1 MPETRTKTKTPET
14 TARAYRA
21 ASYARLSVD
30 DEGFGTSG
38 SVLNQHAMIRD
49 FAESRG
55 GLDIVG
61 EYSDDGCSGSTFE
74 NRPGWARLLA
84 DVEAGGIDC
93 IVVKDL
99 SRLGRNYLDVSRYL
113 DQVFPLLGV
122 RVVAIAD
129 GYDSAAEK
137 TPADALMLPVKN
149 LFNDMYCRDAS
160 AKTKASLSAK
170 RRRGEFV
177 GAFAPYGY
185 AKGEGPDRGR
195 LVIDPEPAGVVRDI
209 FDARIGGMSAAGIA
223 AMLND
228 GRVPSPYEYFA
239 SKGAARSSNFC
250 RKERP
255 GWDARTVT
263 RILSNEAYAGTLVQG
278 KTRKPDFRR
287 KAVLAVDESE
297 WDRAPGAHEAIVDP
311 ATFGLV
317 RKLAGRDMRLSPGTK
332 RSLPLSGFLFCADCG
347 ATMARHASRRSGGRR
362 HYYSCES
369 HRKDRARC
377 GMHKVWED
385 ELAAAVVGAVRAHA
399 LAAVDGEGALKG
411 AEAYRHDRR
420 AELAGR
426 LESVEGRIAR
436 NGDLRL
442 RMYSDYVAG
451 VIDKA
456 QYAELAR
463 AVDGRLQALKGEKAA
478 IERESARLGDERIEA
493 WGQTLARYRD
503 AEGLERVMVVELID
517 RVLVGEGGDIEV
529 VFRFGGPVSASAAK
543 QGEVA

>member
-1 MPETRTKTKTPET
+1 MPKTRTKTPEPAAKT
-14 TARAYRA
+14 YRA

-30 DEGFGTSG
+30 DEGCGTSG

-49 FAESRG
+49 FAEARG
-55 GLDIVG
+55 GLSIVA

-74 NRPGWARLLA
+74 NRPGWSSLLA
-84 DVEAGGIDC
+84 DIEAGKVDC

-113 DQVFPLLGV
+113 DQVFPSLGV

-129 GYDSAAEK
+129 GYDSIAER

-160 AKTKASLSAK
+160 AKTKAPLSAK

-185 AKGEGPDRGR
+185 AKGTGPDRGR
-195 LVIDPEPAGVVRDI
+195 LVVDPEPAGVVRGI

-223 AMLND
+223 AMLNE
-228 GRVPSPYEYFA
+228 GLVPSPYEYFA

-250 RKERP
+250 KGERA
-255 GWDARTVT
+255 GWDARTVL

-287 KAVLAVDESE
+287 KAVLPVDESE

-311 ATFGLV
+311 VTFGLV
-317 RKLAGRDMRLSPGTK
+317 RKLAGRDMRLSPGAK

-347 ATMARHASRRSGGRR
+347 ATMARHASRCSGGKR
-362 HYYSCES
+362 HYYSCET
-369 HRKDRARC
+369 HRKDRAGC

-385 ELAAAVVGAVRAHA
+385 ELAAAVMRAVHAHA
-399 LAAVDGEGALKG
+399 LAAVDGEGARKG

-420 AELAGR
+420 AELACR

-436 NGDLRL
+436 NGELRL
-442 RMYSDYVAG
+442 CMYSDYAAG

-463 AVDGRLQALKGEKAA
+463 AVDGRLQALKGEKAG
-478 IERESARLGDERIEA
+478 IERESAQLEDARTETWE
-493 WGQTLARYRD
+493 QTLARYRD
-503 AEGLERVMVVELID
+503 AAGLERVMVVELID
-517 RVLVGEGGDIEV
+517 RVLVGEGGDVEV
-529 VFRFGGPVSASAAK
+529 VFRFGDPVAERAAK
-543 QGEVA
+543 QEVA

>member
-1 MPETRTKTKTPET
+1 MPKTKMPKPA
-14 TARAYRA
+14 ARVYRA

-30 DEGFGTSG
+30 DESYGTSG

-49 FAESRG
+49 FAYANG
-55 GLDIVG
+55 GLSIVA
-61 EYSDDGCSGSTFE
+61 EYSDDGFSGSTFE
-74 NRPGWARLLA
+74 NRPGWGSLLA
-84 DVEAGGIDC
+84 DLEAGKIDC

-113 DQVFPLLGV
+113 DQVFPALGV

-129 GYDSAAEK
+129 GYDSVAEK

-185 AKGEGPDRGR
+185 AKGSGPDRGR
-195 LVIDPEPAGVVRDI
+195 LVIDPEPAGVVRGI

-223 AMLND
+223 AMLNE
-228 GRVPSPYEYFA
+228 GLVPSPYEYFA
-239 SKGAARSSNFC
+239 AKGAARSANFC
-250 RKERP
+250 KGKRAA
-255 GWDARTVT
+255 WDARTVL
-263 RILSNEAYAGTLVQG
+263 RILSNEAYTGTLVQG
-278 KTRKPDFRR
+278 KTCKPDFRR
-287 KAVLAVDESE
+287 KAVLPVDESE
-297 WDRAPGAHEAIVDP
+297 WDRSPGAHEAIVDP

-317 RKLAGRDMRLSPGTK
+317 RKLARRDMRLSPGAK

-347 ATMARHASRRSGGRR
+347 ATMARHASRCAGGKRF
-362 HYYSCES
+362 YYSCET
-369 HRKDRARC
+369 HRKNRVEC

-385 ELAAAVVGAVRAHA
+385 ELSAAVMRAVHGHA
-399 LAAVDGEGALKG
+399 LAAVDGDGAVRG

-420 AELAGR
+420 AELACR
-426 LESVEGRIAR
+426 LESVEGRIEH

-442 RMYSDYVAG
+442 RMYSDYAAG

-456 QYAELAR
+456 QYAELVR
-463 AVDGRLQALKGEKAA
+463 AVDARLQELKGEKAG
-478 IERESARLGDERIEA
+478 IERESAQLDDVRAETWE
-493 WGQTLARYRD
+493 QTLARYRD

-529 VFRFGGPVSASAAK
+529 VFRFGGPVAACASR
-543 QGEVA
+543 QEGVA

>member
-1 MPETRTKTKTPET
+1 M
-14 TARAYRA
+14 
-21 ASYARLSVD
+21 
-30 DEGFGTSG
+30 
-38 SVLNQHAMIRD
+38 LNQHAMIRD
-49 FAESRG
+49 FADANG
-55 GLDIVG
+55 GLSIVA
-61 EYSDDGCSGSTFE
+61 EYSDDGFSGSTFE
-74 NRPGWARLLA
+74 NRPGWGSLLA
-84 DVEAGGIDC
+84 DVETGKVDC

-113 DQVFPLLGV
+113 DQVFPALGV
-122 RVVAIAD
+122 RVVAITD

-185 AKGEGPDRGR
+185 AKGSGPDRGR
-195 LVIDPEPAGVVRDI
+195 LVIDPEPAGVVRGI

-223 AMLND
+223 AMLNESL
-228 GRVPSPYEYFA
+228 VPSPYEYFA
-239 SKGAARSSNFC
+239 AKGAARSSNFC
-250 RKERP
+250 KGERTA
-255 GWDARTVT
+255 WDARTVL
-263 RILSNEAYAGTLVQG
+263 RILSNETYAGTLVQG
-278 KTRKPDFRR
+278 KTCKPDFRR
-287 KAVLAVDESE
+287 KAVLSVDESE
-297 WDRAPGAHEAIVDP
+297 WDRSPGAHEAIVDP

-317 RKLAGRDMRLSPGTK
+317 RKLARRDMRLSPGAK

-347 ATMARHASRRSGGRR
+347 ATMARHASRCSSGKRF
-362 HYYSCES
+362 YYSCET
-369 HRKDRARC
+369 HRKNRAEC

-385 ELAAAVVGAVRAHA
+385 ELSAAVMRAVHGHA
-399 LAAVDGEGALKG
+399 LAAVDGDGVVRS

-420 AELAGR
+420 AELACR
-426 LESVEGRIAR
+426 LESVEGRIEH

-442 RMYSDYVAG
+442 RMYSDYAAG

-463 AVDGRLQALKGEKAA
+463 AVDVRLQELKGEKAG
-478 IERESARLGDERIEA
+478 IERETAQLDDVHAETWE
-493 WGQTLARYRD
+493 QTLARYRD

-529 VFRFGGPVSASAAK
+529 VFRFGGPVAACATR
-543 QGEVA
+543 QEGVA

>member
-1 MPETRTKTKTPET
+1 M
-14 TARAYRA
+14 
-21 ASYARLSVD
+21 S
-30 DEGFGTSG
+30 
-38 SVLNQHAMIRD
+38 
-49 FAESRG
+49 
-55 GLDIVG
+55 IVA
-61 EYSDDGCSGSTFE
+61 EYSDDGFSGSTFE
-74 NRPGWARLLA
+74 NRPGWGSLLA
-84 DVEAGGIDC
+84 DVEAGKIDC

-113 DQVFPLLGV
+113 DQVFPALGV
-122 RVVAIAD
+122 RVMAITD

-185 AKGEGPDRGR
+185 AKGSGPDRGR
-195 LVIDPEPAGVVRDI
+195 LVVDPEPAGVVRGI

-223 AMLND
+223 AMLNESL
-228 GRVPSPYEYFA
+228 VPSPYEYFA
-239 SKGAARSSNFC
+239 AKGAARSSNFC
-250 RKERP
+250 KGERTA
-255 GWDARTVT
+255 WDARTVL
-263 RILSNEAYAGTLVQG
+263 RILSNETYAGTLVQG
-278 KTRKPDFRR
+278 KTCKPDFRR
-287 KAVLAVDESE
+287 KAVLSVDESE
-297 WDRAPGAHEAIVDP
+297 WDRSPGAHEAIVDP

-317 RKLAGRDMRLSPGTK
+317 RKLARRDMRLSPGAK

-347 ATMARHASRRSGGRR
+347 ATMARHASRRSSGKRF
-362 HYYSCES
+362 YYSCET
-369 HRKDRARC
+369 HRKNRAEC

-385 ELAAAVVGAVRAHA
+385 ELSAAVMRAVHGHA
-399 LAAVDGEGALKG
+399 LAAVDGDGVVRS

-420 AELAGR
+420 AELACR
-426 LESVEGRIAR
+426 LESVEGRIEH

-442 RMYSDYVAG
+442 RMYSDYAAG

-463 AVDGRLQALKGEKAA
+463 AVDVRLQELKGEKAG
-478 IERESARLGDERIEA
+478 IERETAQLDDVRAETWE
-493 WGQTLARYRD
+493 QTLARYRD

-529 VFRFGGPVSASAAK
+529 VFRFGGPVAACATR
-543 QGEVA
+543 QEGVA

>member
-1 MPETRTKTKTPET
+1 MPKTKTPELA
-14 TARAYRA
+14 ARTYRA

-30 DEGFGTSG
+30 DESYGTSG

-49 FAESRG
+49 FADANG
-55 GLDIVG
+55 GLSIVA
-61 EYSDDGCSGSTFE
+61 EYSDDGFSGSTFE
-74 NRPGWARLLA
+74 NRPGWGRLLA
-84 DVEAGGIDC
+84 DVEAGKVEC

-113 DQVFPLLGV
+113 DQVFPALGV

-149 LFNDMYCRDAS
+149 LLNDMYCRDAS
-160 AKTKASLSAK
+160 AKTKTSLSAK
-170 RRRGEFV
+170 RRRGEF
-177 GAFAPYGY
+177 FPYDY
-185 AKGEGPDRGR
+185 ARGSGPYRGR
-195 LVIDPEPAGVVRDI
+195 LVIDPEPAGVVRGI

-223 AMLND
+223 AMLNED
-228 GRVPSPYEYFA
+228 LVPSPYEYFA
-239 SKGAARSSNFC
+239 AKGAARSSNFC
-250 RKERP
+250 KGERTA
-255 GWDARTVT
+255 WDARTVL

-287 KAVLAVDESE
+287 KAVLPVDESE
-297 WDRAPGAHEAIVDP
+297 WDRSPGAHEAIVDP

-317 RKLAGRDMRLSPGTK
+317 RKLARRDMRLSPGAK

-347 ATMARHASRRSGGRR
+347 ATMARHASRCSGGKRF
-362 HYYSCES
+362 YYSCET
-369 HRKDRARC
+369 HRKDRFGC

-385 ELAAAVVGAVRAHA
+385 ELTAAVMRAVHQHA
-399 LAAVDGEGALKG
+399 LAAVDGDGALRG

-420 AELAGR
+420 AGLACR

-442 RMYSDYVAG
+442 RMYSDYAAG
-451 VIDKA
+451 IIDKA

-463 AVDGRLQALKGEKAA
+463 AVDARLQELKGEKAC
-478 IERESARLGDERIEA
+478 IERETAQLDDVRAETWE
-493 WGQTLARYRD
+493 QTLARYRD

-529 VFRFGGPVSASAAK
+529 VFRFGDPVAASASK
-543 QGEVA
+543 QE

>member
-1 MPETRTKTKTPET
+1 MPKTRTRTPEP
-14 TARAYRA
+14 AAKAYRA

-30 DEGFGTSG
+30 DEGYGTSG

-49 FAESRG
+49 FAAARG
-55 GLDIVG
+55 GLSIVA
-61 EYSDDGCSGSTFE
+61 EYSDDGFSGSTFE
-74 NRPGWARLLA
+74 NRPGCNALLA
-84 DVEAGGIDC
+84 DVEAGKVDC

-113 DQVFPLLGV
+113 DQVFPSLGV
-122 RVVAIAD
+122 RVVAITD

-160 AKTKASLSAK
+160 VKTKASLSAK

-185 AKGEGPDRGR
+185 TKGAGADHGR
-195 LVIDPEPAGVVRDI
+195 LVVDPEPAGIVRGI
-209 FDARIGGMSAAGIA
+209 FDARIGGMSAASIA
-223 AMLND
+223 AMLNESS
-228 GRVPSPYEYFA
+228 VPSPYEYFA

-250 RKERP
+250 KGERAA
-255 GWDARTVT
+255 WDARTVI

-287 KAVLAVDESE
+287 KAVQKVDESE

-317 RKLAGRDMRLSPGTK
+317 RKLASRDMRLSPGAK

-347 ATMARHASRRSGGRR
+347 ATMARHASRCAGGKR
-362 HYYSCES
+362 HYYSCET
-369 HRKDRARC
+369 HRKNREGC

-385 ELAAAVVGAVRAHA
+385 DLVAAVARAVRECA
-399 LAAVDGEGALKG
+399 LAAVDGDEAGKG

-420 AELAGR
+420 SELACR
-426 LESVEGRIAR
+426 LESAEGRIAR
-436 NGDLRL
+436 NGELRL
-442 RMYSDYVAG
+442 RMYSDYAEG

-463 AVDGRLQALKGEKAA
+463 AVDVRLQELKGEKAG
-478 IERESARLGDERIEA
+478 IERELAQLEDVRTETWE
-493 WGQTLARYRD
+493 QTLARYRD
-503 AEGLERVMVVELID
+503 AKGLERVMVVELID
-517 RVLVGEGGDIEV
+517 RVLVGEGGQVEV
-529 VFRFGGPVSASAAK
+529 VFRFGGPVAEHAAK